1 MKLKLFHNYMS
12 HFKYSREKLFVE
24 KNSVL
29 NIAKKNKTP
38 FYLYSEKQ
46 IEENYINFAKIF
58 RNINPL
64 ICFAAKANTNISIMR
79 ILGKLGS
86 GADVVSGGELLK
98 VLKAGI
104 RPSKIVFSG
113 VGKTEEELKLAI
125 KNKILLINV
134 ESESEAILINKIG
147 KKVNKI
153 ISIGFRINPN
163 VDAKTH
169 KKISTGKSENKFG
182 LSIKNFYS
190 FYKNIRQFKYL
201 KVNAISVH
209 IGSQILS
216 DAPYKKTLDVLSKLI
231 TNLNIKLKYV
241 DLGGGF
247 GIQYNKKDK
256 KINLNNYAKLVH
268 NFKKKLNCD
277 IIFEPGRSLV
287 GNTGILVSKIQYIK
301 KGLNKNFI
309 IIDAGMNDF
318 MRTALYDAYH
328 DIVPI
333 IKMKKKNQV
342 PVEFVGPICETTCK
356 FVKYKKY
363 QKIKEG
369 DFVAITNA
377 GAYGSSLS
385 SNYNTK
391 PLIAEILI
399 SKNNFKIIRKK
410 QDLLKLINS

>member
-1 MKLKLFHNYMS
+1 MS
-12 HFKYSREKLFVE
+12 HFKYIKKKLFIE
-24 KNSVL
+24 KTSVL

-46 IEENYINFAKIF
+46 IEENYMNFAKIF
-58 RNINPL
+58 SNVNPL
-64 ICFAAKANTNISIMR
+64 ICFAAKANTNLTIMR
-79 ILGKLGS
+79 TLGKFGA

-98 VLKAGI
+98 ALKAGI
-104 RPSKIVFSG
+104 KPNKIVFSG

-134 ESESEAILINKIG
+134 ESESEAILIDKIG
-147 KKVNKI
+147 KKINKI

-182 LSIKNFYS
+182 VSIKNFSS
-190 FYKNIRQFKYL
+190 FCKKIKKFKNL
-201 KVNAISVH
+201 KIDAVSVH

-216 DAPYKKTLDVLSKLI
+216 DTPYKKTLDILSKVI
-231 TNLNIKLKYV
+231 KNLNIKLRYV

-247 GIQYNKKDK
+247 GIKYNKKDK
-256 KINLNNYAKLVH
+256 QIDLNNYAKLVSK
-268 NFKKKLNCD
+268 FKKKLNCN

-318 MRTALYDAYH
+318 MRTALYDAKH

-333 IKMKKKNQV
+333 IKTNKKGV
-342 PVEFVGPICETTCK
+342 EPIEFVGPICETTCK
-356 FVKYKKY
+356 FVGYKKY

-369 DFVAITNA
+369 DFVAITNV

-391 PLIAEILI
+391 PLIAEILA

>member
-1 MKLKLFHNYMS
+1 MT
-12 HFKYSREKLFVE
+12 HFKYFKEKLFTE
-24 KNSVL
+24 NTSVL

-38 FYLYSEKQ
+38 FYLYSEEQ
-46 IEENYINFAKIF
+46 IKENYINFSKIF
-58 RNINPL
+58 KNVNPL
-64 ICFAAKANTNISIMR
+64 ICFAAKANTNLTIMR
-79 ILGKLGS
+79 MLGKLGS

-98 VLKAGI
+98 ALKAGI
-104 RPSKIVFSG
+104 KPNKIVFSG
-113 VGKTEEELKLAI
+113 VGKTTEELKLAI
-125 KNKILLINV
+125 KNQILLINV

-147 KKVNKI
+147 KNINKI

-169 KKISTGKSENKFG
+169 KKISTGKAENKFG
-182 LSIKNFYS
+182 ISIKNFSS
-190 FYKNIRQFKYL
+190 FYKKIKQFKNL
-201 KVNAISVH
+201 RINAISVH

-216 DAPYKKTLDVLSKLI
+216 DTPYKKTLDVLSKV
-231 TNLNIKLKYV
+231 IKDLDIRLKYV

-247 GIQYNKKDK
+247 GIQYSKKDK
-256 KINLNNYAKLVH
+256 QVNLNNYAKLVH
-268 NFKKKLNCD
+268 NFKKKLNCN

-301 KGLNKNFI
+301 KGLNTNFI

-318 MRTALYDAYH
+318 MRTALYDASH
-328 DIVPI
+328 DIIPI
-333 IKMKKKNQV
+333 IRVKKKSQGAI
-342 PVEFVGPICETTCK
+342 EFVGPICETSCK

-369 DFVAITNA
+369 DFVAITNV

-391 PLIAEILI
+391 PFIAEILVG
-399 SKNNFKIIRKK
+399 KNKFKIIRKK